1 MANGNGFWGFLGDVG
16 GGALELGGNVIGF
29 GADVAL
35 GAGQAVYGVGE
46 SVYGAG
52 EGIIE
57 FIGTEDGEALAK
69 LVGQGYGMYA
79 DIQKQKAAARASQKF
94 GGQVVV
100 PYPVPATP
108 GQPAPGSFQTIGD
121 ILIPPGQ
128 AAAMAKPL
136 GAIAPEKLMLYAG
149 VGLAAYL
156 LFFA

>member
-1 MANGNGFWGFLGDVG
+1 MGWESLEGLGDFF
-16 GGALELGGNVIGF
+16 GGAWEFGGNVIG
-29 GADVAL
+29 GADDVVW
-35 GAGQAVYGVGE
+35 GAGEA
-46 SVYGAG
+46 VYGAG
-52 EGIIE
+52 ENIIE
-57 FIGTEDGEALAK
+57 FMGTEDGEALAK
-69 LVGQGYGMYA
+69 LAEQGYGMYA
-79 DIQKQKAAARASQKF
+79 NIQKQKAAAQKF

-136 GAIAPEKLMLYAG
+136 GAIAPEKLMVYAG

-156 LFFA
+156 LFLA

>member
-29 GADVAL
+29 GADVAW

-46 SVYGAG
+46 TVYGAG

-57 FIGTEDGEALAK
+57 FMGSEDGKALAN
-69 LVGQGYGMYA
+69 LAGQGYGMYA
-79 DIQKQKAAARASQKF
+79 NIQKQKAAARATQKF

-100 PYPVPATP
+100 PYPVGAVGGPSP
-108 GQPAPGSFQTIGD
+108 QGGFQTIGD

-128 AAAMAKPL
+128 AAAMAKPVD
-136 GAIAPEKLMLYAG
+136 AIAPEKLMLYAG

-156 LFFA
+156 LFIA